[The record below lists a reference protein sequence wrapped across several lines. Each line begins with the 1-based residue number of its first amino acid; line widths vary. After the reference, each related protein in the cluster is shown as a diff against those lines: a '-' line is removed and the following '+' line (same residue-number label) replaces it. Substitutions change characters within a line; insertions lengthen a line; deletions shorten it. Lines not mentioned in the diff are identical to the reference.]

1 MKTLVI
7 GASVNKERFSNKAI
21 LRLVEY
27 GHEVYAIGNKKGK
40 ISNVLISTD
49 FLKIENVH
57 TVSIY
62 LSKKIQEIYYS
73 YIVSLK
79 PKRVLFN
86 PGAENIEFS
95 NILIKK
101 QIYYENACTL
111 VLLSTN
117 QYQSQKS
124 N

>member
-49 FLKIENVH
+49 FLKIENG
-57 TVSIY
+57 Y
-62 LSKKIQEIYYS
+62 NN
-73 YIVSLK
+73 
-79 PKRVLFN
+79 VLDTIGIWNF
-86 PGAENIEFS
+86 
-95 NILIKK
+95 
-101 QIYYENACTL
+101 
-111 VLLSTN
+111 
-117 QYQSQKS
+117 
-124 N
+124 

>member
-40 ISNVLISTD
+40 ISNVSISTD

-79 PKRVLFN
+79 PKRVIFN
-86 PGAENIEFS
+86 PGAENIEFY

-117 QYQSQKS
+117 QYQT
-124 N
+124 

>member
-1 MKTLVI
+1 MKTLVL
-7 GASVNKERFSNKAI
+7 GASLNKERFSNKAI
-21 LRLVEY
+21 ERLVEF

-40 ISNVLISTD
+40 ISNVIISTD
-49 FLKIENVH
+49 FLRIENVH

-62 LSKKIQEIYYS
+62 LSKKIQELYYS

-117 QYQSQKS
+117 QYESQKS

>member
-1 MKTLVI
+1 MKTLVL
-7 GASVNKERFSNKAI
+7 GASLNQERFSNKAI
-21 LRLVEY
+21 ERLVEF

-40 ISNVLISTD
+40 ISNVIISTD

-62 LSKKIQEIYYS
+62 LSKKIQELYYS

-86 PGAENIEFS
+86 PGAENIEFC

-117 QYQSQKS
+117 QYESYKS

>member
-1 MKTLVI
+1 MKTLVL
-7 GASVNKERFSNKAI
+7 GASLNKERFSNKAI
-21 LRLVEY
+21 ERLVEF

-40 ISNVLISTD
+40 ISNVIISTD

-117 QYQSQKS
+117 QYDSQKS

>member
-1 MKTLVI
+1 MKTLVL
-7 GASVNKERFSNKAI
+7 GASLNKERFSNKAI
-21 LRLVEY
+21 ERLVEF

-40 ISNVLISTD
+40 ISNVIISTD

-62 LSKKIQEIYYS
+62 LSNKIQELYYN

-117 QYQSQKS
+117 QYESQKS

>member
-86 PGAENIEFS
+86 PGAENFEFS

-117 QYQSQKS
+117 QYES
-124 N
+124 